1 MNSSS
6 PDPLFMSAQE
16 AARLADLSTASI
28 YTGINRGELEAVRLC
43 SRYQIRRSA
52 FDEWIERARVRPSN
66 PIVAPPPRSLPVDD
80 QPGSFRYMLRAS
92 RSGRRS
98 S

>member
-1 MNSSS
+1 MNSE
-6 PDPLFMSAQE
+6 PLFMSVKD
-16 AARLADLSTASI
+16 AARLAGLSPASI
-28 YTGINRGELEAVRLC
+28 YHAINRGELEAVRLC
-43 SRYQIRRSA
+43 SRYRIRRAA

-66 PIVAPPPRSLPVDD
+66 PIVVPPPPRPLPVED